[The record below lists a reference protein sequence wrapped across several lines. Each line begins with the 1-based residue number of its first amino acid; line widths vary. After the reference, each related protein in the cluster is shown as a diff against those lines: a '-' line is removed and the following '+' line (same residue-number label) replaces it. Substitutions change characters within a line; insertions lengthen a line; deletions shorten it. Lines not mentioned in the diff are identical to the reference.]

1 LKTAAYVGC
10 LVGLIILI
18 MLPIRSDFSD
28 MVRTLAQA
36 GWPLLCLIPYRAV
49 YFLLYGIGWFTLLHP
64 YDRERRIGLGYVL
77 WATTVREAIDRLLPV
92 ASIGG
97 GLAGVRVLRWRG
109 LAMAPAGATVIVEI
123 LLTLFALFAFTA
135 LGLYLLVD
143 LGIAA
148 RGYAGLRFVF
158 LVSLVVPVG
167 TALALRYGSP
177 FGRLHRLLFSFIG
190 TNAYAD
196 GAAAL
201 DREIRACLHRS
212 WPLISA
218 GTLQFVAFV
227 SGAFEVWFALR
238 LFAHPV
244 SGKAAIML
252 ESMTQA
258 IRHVAFVVPAG
269 VGVQEA
275 GLVLFG
281 HALGLSSEL
290 ALSVSMAKRA
300 REVLCGLPPLLSW
313 QWSEARRLHR

>member
-1 LKTAAYVGC
+1 MKIAAYVGC
-10 LVGLIILI
+10 LVGLIVLI
-18 MLPIRSDFSD
+18 MLPIRADFSD
-28 MVRTLAQA
+28 MVGTLVQA
-36 GWPLLCLIPYRAV
+36 GWPLLWLIPYRAV
-49 YFLLYGIGWFTLLHP
+49 FFVLYGVGWFTLLRP
-64 YDRERRIGLGYVL
+64 YNRERRIGLGYLL
-77 WATTVREAIDRLLPV
+77 WVTTVRDAIDRLLPV

-97 GLAGVRVLRWRG
+97 SLAGVRLLRWRG
-109 LAMAPAGATVIVEI
+109 LPMPPAGATVIVET
-123 LLTLFALFAFTA
+123 LLTLFTVFAFTA

-143 LGIAA
+143 LGIAG
-148 RGYAGLRFVF
+148 RGYAGMRFV
-158 LVSLVVPVG
+158 LIVSLAIAVSS
-167 TALALRYGSP
+167 ALLLRYGSP
-177 FGRLHRLLFSFIG
+177 FGRLHGLLFALIG
-190 TNAYAD
+190 INAHAD

-201 DREIRACLHRS
+201 DREIRDTLQRS
-212 WPLISA
+212 GALITA
-218 GTLQFVAFV
+218 GALQFVAFA

-244 SGKAAIML
+244 SAKAAIML

-281 HALGLSSEL
+281 NALGLSSEL
-290 ALSVSMAKRA
+290 ALSVSMAKRM

>member
-18 MLPIRSDFSD
+18 VLPVRADFGD

-36 GWPLLCLIPYRAV
+36 GWPLLWLIPYRGIF
-49 YFLLYGIGWFTLLHP
+49 FLLYGICWFTLLRP
-64 YDRERRIGLGYVL
+64 YNRDGSIGLGYVL
-77 WATTVREAIDRLLPV
+77 WATTVRDAIDRLLPV

-97 GLAGVRVLRWRG
+97 GLAGVRLLRWRG

-123 LLTLFALFAFTA
+123 LLTLFTLFAFTT

-143 LGIAA
+143 LGIAG
-148 RGYAGLRFVF
+148 RGYVGLRFVF
-158 LVSLVVPVG
+158 LISLLVPVG

-177 FGRLHRLLFSFIG
+177 FWRLHGLLFSFIG
-190 TNAYAD
+190 TNAHAD

-201 DREIRACLHRS
+201 DREVRGCLQRTWS
-212 WPLISA
+212 LITA
-218 GTLQFVAFV
+218 GSLQFVAFV

-281 HALGLSSEL
+281 QALGLSSEL
-290 ALSVSMAKRA
+290 ALSVSMAKRV

-313 QWSEARRLHR
+313 QWSEARRLQR